1 MKTKRE
7 TRRRVKEWAICVVAC
22 AAILLVAW
30 GVAMAAVLAFTS
42 AWVRDPMPEVTS
54 VQRQIAIE
62 AAEEVRLE

>member
-1 MKTKRE
+1 MSEKK
-7 TRRRVKEWAICVVAC
+7 RRVKEWAICVVAC

-30 GVAMAAVLAFTS
+30 GVVMAAVLAFTS

>member
-1 MKTKRE
+1 MKEMSEKKR
-7 TRRRVKEWAICVVAC
+7 RAKEWAICVVAC

>member
-1 MKTKRE
+1 MSERKR
-7 TRRRVKEWAICVVAC
+7 RAKEWARYVVAC

-62 AAEEVRLE
+62 AAAEVRLK

>member
-1 MKTKRE
+1 MSKRKC
-7 TRRRVKEWAICVVAC
+7 RAKEWAICVVAC

-30 GVAMAAVLAFTS
+30 GVAMAVALAFSS

>member
-1 MKTKRE
+1 MSEKKR
-7 TRRRVKEWAICVVAC
+7 RAKEWAVCVVAC

>member
-1 MKTKRE
+1 MKEMSEKKR
-7 TRRRVKEWAICVVAC
+7 RAKEWAVCVVAC

-30 GVAMAAVLAFTS
+30 GVAMAVALAFSS

>member
-1 MKTKRE
+1 MKEMSEKKR
-7 TRRRVKEWAICVVAC
+7 RAKEWAICVLTC

-30 GVAMAAVLAFTS
+30 GVAMAVALAFSS

>member
-1 MKTKRE
+1 MSERKR
-7 TRRRVKEWAICVVAC
+7 RAKEWARYVVAC

>member
-30 GVAMAAVLAFTS
+30 GVAMAVALAFAS

-54 VQRQIAIE
+54 VQRQIAVE
-62 AAEEVRLE
+62 ALEEVRLE

>member
-1 MKTKRE
+1 MKEMSEKKR
-7 TRRRVKEWAICVVAC
+7 RAKEWAICMVAC
-22 AAILLVAW
+22 AAVILVAW
-30 GVAMAAVLAFTS
+30 GVAMAAVLAFSS

>member
-1 MKTKRE
+1 MSERKR
-7 TRRRVKEWAICVVAC
+7 RAKEWARYVVAC

-30 GVAMAAVLAFTS
+30 GVAMVVVMSFAK
-42 AWVRDPMPEVTS
+42 AWVNDPMPEVTS